1 MSIPAPAAPT
11 ASNPQGTDP
20 GWAMTFFREGDT
32 TGQPREIS
40 VADYHASIDVTL
52 PHGLQP
58 GEFTLKI
65 EGLLDEHYAE
75 LVTGPGQA
83 PLNARLY
90 LFWRDANASVL
101 GYLSSL
107 AGQGRNPHERPLVAV
122 LRVTKVS
129 RSAGQNTYDTE
140 ITAVDRAYVQ
150 LAAPS
155 AERGQPVTAADYRAA
170 LRLVASATGADIRV
184 HPPGEVPL
192 TPARGGTAGD
202 ERVIIGGGRPHLDV
216 VARIGEAV
224 AHATNSYGRGM
235 VLLRDGAVHV
245 GRRPVPFQEPAA
257 GGGGLLGAVAG
268 ALPGGAD
275 QLVSILDHRSGLL
288 AAVEKEPVELG
299 PEATPARRRTWALT
313 LRGRPDLK
321 PGDVVSFEPP
331 PAAEGTILPGVGQ
344 ALLGT
349 IAAPLLPAVSAGTA
363 ATLLY
368 LHSVR
373 HAQSR
378 TTGFTTT
385 VEGVTLA
392 STTVTGVTLPT
403 TDAAWDRL
411 PPSGPEPTP
420 ARGSTN
426 PAEAA
431 AAGIRRVAGLAQPHL
446 LEVGEV
452 RAVATEVS
460 GAVEPPAQ
468 TETVHQ
474 GLVPDGRRHEARR
487 RPVRTDG
494 ATAQPGTSYLTP
506 FAWGGCGLVLPRYPG
521 TRVALAFRNGKV
533 DDPLDV
539 GALWPAGH
547 APVSEPGDLWLSLP
561 VGVPAQRRTSL
572 PEGTTAG
579 DHEGKVA
586 HDLIDADG
594 NRVIELGELTVRVGR
609 EQLRGRGQR
618 PERAADADSITI
630 EHVGGEAR
638 IVLTQ
643 DGTILLRGK
652 KIELD
657 AGDGSINLTAQNVDV
672 KVAGSMEVHG

>member
-1 MSIPAPAAPT
+1 MTIPTLAQPAA
-11 ASNPQGTDP
+11 SSPQGTDP
-20 GWAMTFFREGDT
+20 GWAVTFFREDDVDGHVL
-32 TGQPREIS
+32 EVS
-40 VADYHASIDVTL
+40 SADYHASVDVTL
-52 PHGLQP
+52 PHGPDQH
-58 GEFTLKI
+58 GELTLKI
-65 EGLLDEHYAE
+65 EGLLDEHYAA
-75 LVTGPGQA
+75 LVTGANQPRLG
-83 PLNARLY
+83 ARLH
-90 LFWRDANASVL
+90 LFWRDANASPL

-107 AGQGRNPHERPLVAV
+107 VGQGRNPADRPLVAV

-129 RSAGQNTYDTE
+129 RTTGQHTYDTE
-140 ITAVDRAYVQ
+140 ITAIDRGYAL
-150 LAAPS
+150 LAARPTS
-155 AERGQPVTAADYRAA
+155 GGEPVTAQDYRAA
-170 LRLVASATGADIRV
+170 LRLVAAATGADIRV
-184 HPPGEVPL
+184 HPAGETPL

-202 ERVIIGGGRPHLDV
+202 ERVVIGGGAPYLDV
-216 VARIGEAV
+216 VTRIGEAV
-224 AHATNSYGRGM
+224 GHATNSYGRGM
-235 VLLRDGAVHV
+235 VLFRDGAVHV
-245 GRRPVPFQEPAA
+245 GKRPVPFREPAPG

-268 ALPGGAD
+268 AVAGALGTD
-275 QLVSILDHRSGLL
+275 ALVAVLDHRSGLL
-288 AAVEKEPVELG
+288 AAQEKDPVEVD
-299 PEATPARRRTWALT
+299 PEGSARRRTWSLT

-331 PAAEGTILPGVGQ
+331 TASVATTLAGVGES
-344 ALLGT
+344 LLGAL
-349 IAAPLLPAVSAGTA
+349 AAPLLPAVSAGTSP
-363 ATLLY
+363 TLLY

-385 VEGVTLA
+385 VEGVTLT
-392 STTVTGVTLPT
+392 S
-403 TDAAWDRL
+403 TDAAWDDV
-411 PPSGPEPTP
+411 PPAGAAPTA
-420 ARGSTN
+420 ARSSAS

-431 AAGIRRVAGLAQPHL
+431 AAGIRRLAGTGQAHV

-452 RAVATEVS
+452 RAVATTVS

-487 RPVRTDG
+487 RPLRTDG
-494 ATAQPGTSYLTP
+494 ATTQPGTSYLTP

-547 APVSEPGDLWLSLP
+547 APVSEPGDFWLSLP
-561 VGVPAQRRTSL
+561 VGVAQQRRTSL

-586 HDLIDADG
+586 HDLTDGDG

-618 PERAADADSITI
+618 PQRAADADSITI
-630 EHVGGEAR
+630 EHAGGAAR
-638 IVLTQ
+638 IVLKQ

-657 AGDGSINLTAQNVDV
+657 AGNGSINLTAQKVDV
-672 KVAGSMEVHG
+672 KVAGAMEVHG